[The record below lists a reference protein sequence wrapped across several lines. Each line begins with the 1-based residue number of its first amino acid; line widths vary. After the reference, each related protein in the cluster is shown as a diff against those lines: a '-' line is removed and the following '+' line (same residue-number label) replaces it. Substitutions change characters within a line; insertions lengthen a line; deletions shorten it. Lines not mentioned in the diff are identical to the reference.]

1 LPYKDPEER
10 RRYDRE
16 YKRRLRAQPG
26 LTKPRQTPGRKAY
39 ICPKFP
45 RLRLLPGIVFQDGW
59 LISDN
64 PEEQSRIEQHPEY
77 GRHIFSWR
85 VEPESAEPSD

>member
-16 YKRRLRAQPG
+16 YKRRLRAQQG
-26 LTKPRQTPGRKAY
+26 LTSRGQTPVRKAY

-45 RLRLLPGIVFQDGW
+45 QLRLLPGMAFQDGW

-64 PEEQSRIEQHPEY
+64 PEEQDRIEQHPEY

-85 VEPESAEPSD
+85 LEP